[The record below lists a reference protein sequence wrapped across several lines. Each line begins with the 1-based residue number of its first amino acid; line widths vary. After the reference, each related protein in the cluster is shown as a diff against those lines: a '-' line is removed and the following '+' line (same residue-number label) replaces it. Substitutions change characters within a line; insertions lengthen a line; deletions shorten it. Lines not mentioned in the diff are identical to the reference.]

1 MNSSTHT
8 EPVLLKGPDTP
19 TSEEPSSRHPVGS
32 DGPTLEKLVDEILPL
47 TDVVVVAGPP
57 VLFVA
62 IPWLLFALLLSGPFA
77 VLVALTVLL
86 AGAAVLVAAIVAIVA
101 TPCLVVRRAY
111 RSYRAARA
119 SRIPG
124 SHVPPLER
132 PRRVAAIAARNSA
145 T

>member
-1 MNSSTHT
+1 MNCSPHT
-8 EPVLLKGPDTP
+8 EPVLVEGLNTP
-19 TSEEPSSRHPVGS
+19 TPQETSSRHPVGS
-32 DGPTLEKLVDEILPL
+32 DGASFGKLVDEIIPL

-86 AGAAVLVAAIVAIVA
+86 AVAAVLIAAIVAIIA
-101 TPCLVVRRAY
+101 TPYVVVRRVY
-111 RSYRAARA
+111 HRYRAAHV

-124 SHVPPLER
+124 AQLPPLER
-132 PRRVAAIAARNSA
+132 PRLAATIAARSSA